1 MKRIDD
7 LLSRLNAGRS
17 VENADTLEKGTSL
30 SERDIN
36 ALKSQAELDA
46 LTISNKL
53 QSEEL
58 AGKEQ
63 DRKQRKILA
72 WVAFGFLVAYMLCVF
87 LILFFVGD
95 EDRKFSLDNSVL
107 ITLLTTT
114 TANIIGI
121 FAFVMKYLFNPKG
134 NQVRKE

>member
-1 MKRIDD
+1 MKRIDE
-7 LLSRLNAGRS
+7 LLSRLNDGRS
-17 VENADTLEKGTSL
+17 AENADALEKGTSL
-30 SERDIN
+30 GERDIN

-63 DRKQRKILA
+63 DRKQRKKLA

-87 LILFFVGD
+87 HILFFVGD
-95 EDRKFSLDNSVL
+95 EGRKFSLDNSVL

-121 FAFVMKYLFNPKG
+121 FAFVMKYLFNPKN
-134 NQVRKE
+134 NQGRKE